1 MTGTAVNWDSIRLVV
16 FDVDGTLY
24 DQKSLR
30 MHMLADLISHTL
42 ASRSLTT
49 LRVLRVYRQ
58 LREMI
63 GHEEVQDFD
72 GILLDRTSHK
82 TRIDKAR
89 IAVLVHEW
97 MEQRPLAHIDACL
110 YPHVEE
116 LFVALKR
123 RAKLIGIFSDYP
135 AEDKLRA
142 MGLKADFIVSAT
154 DDGVGIL
161 KPNPRGLEVIMAAAC
176 VGRQETI
183 MIGDRAD
190 RDGEAARRAGV
201 SALIRSGKPLVGWSS
216 FSDYSAPQFSSLF
229 GAE

>member
-1 MTGTAVNWDSIRLVV
+1 MNWDSIRLVV

-30 MHMLADLISHTL
+30 LRMLTDLVSHTL

-49 LRVLRVYRQ
+49 LRVLRAYRQ
-58 LREMI
+58 LREKI
-63 GHEEVQDFD
+63 GDEEVQDFD
-72 GILLDRTSHK
+72 DILLDRTSQK
-82 TRIDKAR
+82 ARIDKAK
-89 IAVLVHEW
+89 IAALVHEW
-97 MEQRPLAHIDACL
+97 MERRPLAHIGACL
-110 YPHVEE
+110 CPHIED

-123 RAKLIGIFSDYP
+123 RDKLIGVFSDYP

-154 DDGVGIL
+154 DAGVGIL

-176 VGRQETI
+176 VGPQETI

-201 SALIRSGKPLVGWSS
+201 AALIRSGKPLVGWSS
-216 FSDYSAPQFSSLF
+216 FSDYAAPQFSSLF
-229 GAE
+229 VAE